1 VQEAT
6 FMKKTL
12 SVALLATL
20 IVAHAAVIATAQPAV
35 APPAAPA
42 TIWSFMGIPQGLN
55 KVNGAL
61 FNRRG
66 NLPCLEKKPALK
78 GLADPANLFSEN
90 PAIKRAAQIKQE
102 ENLKPQKIKAIKYL
116 AKIGCGCYDK
126 DGSITKAMISAMDDC
141 TEEVRLAAIEAV
153 NTALRGEECE
163 NCSQRSCCN
172 EEIVKKLASIV
183 YDRDE
188 HGCYKEPSERVR
200 AAAEEAMYACCT
212 GRGPLIIEEPS
223 AEPQPAEPRPDAT
236 DDAPPAPPAEA
247 RQPDE
252 TDARFVSSR
261 RTAHRQLGPRPP
273 AADVATADAPAPA
286 IARPAQGLTILV
298 DLAKQEARL
307 VLPESCD
314 VVPVGTRLEV
324 YDARNREQP
333 IGQLEVRALQQGTL
347 IAKPANGLDLSLIGP
362 GTIVRRVR

>member
-1 VQEAT
+1 MNKA
-6 FMKKTL
+6 L
-12 SVALLATL
+12 SVALLAAL
-20 IVAHAAVIATAQPAV
+20 IVAHAAVTATAQPAV
-35 APPAAPA
+35 AAPAAPA

-55 KVNGAL
+55 KVHGAL

-66 NLPCLEKKPALK
+66 NLPGLEKKPALK
-78 GLADPANLFSEN
+78 GLADPANLASEN
-90 PAIKRAAQIKQE
+90 EAIKRAAQIKQE

-141 TEEVRLAAIEAV
+141 TEDVRLAAVEAV
-153 NTALRGEECE
+153 NTALRGEECN

-172 EEIVKKLASIV
+172 EDIVKKLASIV

-188 HGCYKEPSERVR
+188 HGCYKEPSARVR

-223 AEPQPAEPRPDAT
+223 TEPQPGEPRPDAT
-236 DDAPPAPPAEA
+236 DDVPPAPPAEA

-261 RTAHRQLGPRPP
+261 RTAHRQLGARPP
-273 AADVATADAPAPA
+273 VADVAPADSAAA
-286 IARPAQGLTILV
+286 TVVRPSQGLTILV
-298 DLAKQEARL
+298 DLAKQQARL

-314 VVPVGTRLEV
+314 VVPVGTRLAV
-324 YDARNREQP
+324 YDARDREVP

-347 IAKPANGLDLSLIGP
+347 IAQPVNGLNLALIGP
-362 GTIVRRVR
+362 GTVVRRVR